1 MRPAVGLLIR
11 TLVPTA
17 ALAGSLAPVPGLAQA
32 GHGPGA
38 VIIGQQRAVTE
49 SGKPVAILEYAAPAS
64 ATWGP
69 SPTGPPT
76 FAFGK
81 PAQVLLVIPG
91 GYVVRQEIPL
101 DEVTKHAAYVSAQIG
116 QPVAVTIPDP
126 AGGPARVEY
135 VGTSRNDR

>member
-1 MRPAVGLLIR
+1 MRPTVGFLICM
-11 TLVPTA
+11 LVSTA
-17 ALAGSLAPVPGLAQA
+17 ALVGSLVPVPGLAQV

-38 VIIGQQRAVTE
+38 VIVGQQRAGTE
-49 SGKPVAILEYAAPAS
+49 SGTPVAILEYAAPTS

-69 SPTGPPT
+69 SPTAPPT

-135 VGTSRNDR
+135 VGTPRNDR